1 MAGSNTVE
9 ALWARA
15 LELSEDGSVHEAV
28 LTFEQA
34 AQLLEKQKDQAMRT
48 KGAERVRQLLDE
60 LIAKLGRE
68 IESHLNYLRGNLWA
82 ALDLTPGAASSDVT
96 RAYKRLA
103 LKYHPDKSR
112 VSPKIF
118 TIVGRAREVLGD
130 ADEAEILHTGARRG
144 GLAPIPARARRR
156 VSVVATPAPRR
167 RRAGDMTGSAPTDH
181 DRRRDDADAAR
192 RRRPSADAAKK
203 GAAAA
208 AKTRYG
214 SQRDGP
220 GAAAARAFATGTK
233 EKAEPLSE
241 DRVRRMNI
249 GELKAS
255 LRRSGLPATGERRDL
270 ERDVLRA
277 AGLRPK
283 TPVPRHVVAAQLR
296 AASPASRAR
305 RASQLPEDVLRDLL
319 REEGVAVDGD
329 LVQAAVDAF
338 GDDKEDEDSFFDESD
353 GPGADG
359 PGVAFARPASP
370 DSDDERRPDDRSE
383 RAVYEPASDNER
395 RPRDPR
401 FVRPHASSSSDSDD
415 SGILPGAAPAR
426 GGFVGA
432 LRGRT
437 SQHKFGG
444 SRPDA
449 RGRRGARRPGR
460 GRVLARRR
468 RARAD
473 AACSRAAARGRVVL
487 GGTGTTAIDATLAR
501 RCRMPR
507 PGQVTATCRPRPP
520 PRFSRSRTNWTL
532 ANKTTPMSTS
542 ANVEFSSAV

>member
-1 MAGSNTVE
+1 MEGSNTVE

-48 KGAERVRQLLDE
+48 KGAERVLKLLEE

-82 ALDLTPGAASSDVT
+82 ALDLAPGASSSDVT

-130 ADEAEILHTGARRG
+130 VERRTYYKPERDAAGWRQYRREHADEFR
-144 GLAPIPARARRR
+144 
-156 VSVVATPAPRR
+156 VVATPAPRR
-167 RRAGDMTGSAPTDH
+167 RRAGDMTGSAPVG
-181 DRRRDDADAAR
+181 RGRDDADAAR
-192 RRRPSADAAKK
+192 RRRPSAAAAKRSS
-203 GAAAA
+203 AAA

-220 GAAAARAFATGTK
+220 GAAAARAFATGSK
-233 EKAEPLSE
+233 EKPEPLSE
-241 DRVRRMNI
+241 DRVRRMTI
-249 GELKAS
+249 GELKGS

-296 AASPASRAR
+296 AASPSSRR
-305 RASQLPEDVLRDLL
+305 ERASNIPEDVLRDLL
-319 REEGVAVDGD
+319 REEGVSADGD

-338 GDDKEDEDSFFDESD
+338 GDNKEDEDSFFDDQVDDQS
-353 GPGADG
+353 DG

-370 DSDDERRPDDRSE
+370 DSDTE
-383 RAVYEPASDNER
+383 RAVYEPASDTDR

-401 FVRPHASSSSDSDD
+401 FVRPHETSSDSDD
-415 SGILPGAAPAR
+415 SGILPGPTAR

-437 SQHKFGG
+437 SQHNLGDLGPTHVAAAPGVQDEVEFWL
-444 SRPDA
+444 D
-449 RGRRGARRPGR
+449 GA
-460 GRVLARRR
+460 A
-468 RARAD
+468 RARTP
-473 AACSRAAARGRVVL
+473 RV
-487 GGTGTTAIDATLAR
+487 
-501 RCRMPR
+501 PE
-507 PGQVTATCRPRPP
+507 PP
-520 PRFSRSRTNWTL
+520 PEGAWFWGDS
-532 ANKTTPMSTS
+532 
-542 ANVEFSSAV
+542 